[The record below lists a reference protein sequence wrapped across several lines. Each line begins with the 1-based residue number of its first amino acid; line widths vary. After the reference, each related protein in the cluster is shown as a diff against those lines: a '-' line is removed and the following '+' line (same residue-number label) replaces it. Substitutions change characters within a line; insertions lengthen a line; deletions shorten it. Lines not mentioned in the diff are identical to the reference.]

1 MELQDYVRVI
11 RKRWRVIMAT
21 IVLALAAAA
30 GYTLLTPPVY
40 QSTAQLF
47 VSTSSAASPADL
59 AAGKTFTQSQVKT
72 YADLVTTPRVLD
84 PVIARLSLPRTATEL
99 GRVVDA
105 TVPAETVLINI
116 SARSGDAQQAPAIAN
131 AVAEQTAKTIPELE
145 TVSRTSG
152 SPVKVSVVMS
162 AGPAERI
169 APRPLRTALLG
180 LALGCVLGLGLGLLR
195 DRYDTTL
202 KSENDVKEITD
213 STVIGSIPY
222 DATANS
228 SPLIIQSGPHAIRA
242 EAFRVVRTNL
252 QFVDVTNHPR
262 VFAVTSSVPGEG
274 KTTTAA
280 NLAFTMAAQ
289 GARVCVAE
297 GDLRRAKLSEYLG
310 MESGVGLTSV
320 LIGEADLDD
329 VLQPLG
335 ESGVVL
341 LGAGPVPPNP
351 SELLGSPA
359 MQELVAQLRRRFD
372 YVVIDT
378 PPLLPVTDAA
388 VVSKLVD
395 GAVLVVGASV
405 VRREHVLRS
414 LEILGTVGARTLG
427 LIVNRAPTGG
437 RDAYSYAYGYSHSHE
452 PAAPRNKRAGHR
464 VLTATGA
471 RRSGARRGTTPRR
484 RRAARL
490 MPG

>member
-11 RKRWRVIMAT
+11 RKRWRIILAT
-21 IVLALAAAA
+21 IVLAVAAGV

-84 PVIARLSLPRTATEL
+84 PVIAKLSLSRTATEL
-99 GRVVDA
+99 GRMVTA
-105 TVPAETVLINI
+105 AIPAETVLINI
-116 SARSGDAQQAPAIAN
+116 SARSGDPQQAPAIAN

-145 TVSRTSG
+145 TVNRSSG
-152 SPVKVSVVMS
+152 SPVKVSVVMN

-169 APRPLRTALLG
+169 APRPVRNVLLG
-180 LALGCVLGLGLGLLR
+180 LALGSVLGLGLGLLR

-202 KSENDVKEITD
+202 KSENDVKEMTD
-213 STVIGSIPY
+213 HTVIGSIPY
-222 DATANS
+222 DATAKT
-228 SPLIIQSGPHAIRA
+228 SPLVTQCGPHAIRA

-252 QFVDVTNHPR
+252 QFVDVTDHPR
-262 VFAVTSSVPGEG
+262 VFAVTSSIPGEG

-310 MESGVGLTSV
+310 MESGVGLTTV

-329 VLQPLG
+329 VLQPMG
-335 ESGVVL
+335 DSGVML

-359 MQELVAQLRRRFD
+359 MQELIAQLRRRFD

-405 VRREHVLRS
+405 VRREHVQRS
-414 LEILGTVGARTLG
+414 LEMLQTVGARTLG

-437 RDAYSYAYGYSHSHE
+437 RDAYAYAYGYPHLHE
-452 PAAPRNKRAGHR
+452 PAAPLNKRVGHR
-464 VLTATGA
+464 AL
-471 RRSGARRGTTPRR
+471 RLSGAKRP
-484 RRAARL
+484 
-490 MPG
+490 